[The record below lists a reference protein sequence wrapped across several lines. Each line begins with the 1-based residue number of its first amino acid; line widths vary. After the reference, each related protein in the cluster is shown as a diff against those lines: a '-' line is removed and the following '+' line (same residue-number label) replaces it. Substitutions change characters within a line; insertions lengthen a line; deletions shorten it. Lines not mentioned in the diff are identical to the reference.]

1 MADEGPHG
9 RARKRTGLEVA
20 LERGLAA
27 FGRGLYRGAA
37 GRAIAARLA
46 RGRQITRTRIE
57 LARGGSGLD
66 GLRIAFLSD
75 VHAGN
80 YFGEADWL
88 AVCEQVAREAPDLVC
103 LGGDL
108 INLFEHETHLLR
120 KGLALLEPPL
130 GRFAVPGNH
139 EYHASDDPRLWHGVL
154 EDCGVEVLWNRGR
167 RIARGDGSLWLCGV
181 DDLGRGRPD
190 LWRAL
195 EGAAVEE
202 PRVLLS
208 HHPDLF
214 IDAAR
219 AGVDLQLSGHTH
231 GGQIV
236 FGGYTPMRHSRFG
249 FWAGHY
255 RREAAQLYVGRGVGT
270 TALPIRIGARSEI
283 AVLELSRPSPPSTR

>member
-1 MADEGPHG
+1 MADG
-9 RARKRTGLEVA
+9 RAHARSGLEVA
-20 LERGLAA
+20 FEHALAA
-27 FGRGLYRGAA
+27 LGRGLYRGVVR
-37 GRAIAARLA
+37 RALGGRLA
-46 RGRQITRTRIE
+46 RDRTLTRTRIP
-57 LARGGSGLD
+57 LARGGFGLD

-80 YFGEADWL
+80 YFGEDDWL
-88 AVCEQVAREAPDLVC
+88 AVCERVAREAPDLVC

-139 EYHASDDPRLWHGVL
+139 EYHAAGEPRLWRAVL
-154 EDCGVEVLWNRGR
+154 EDCGVEVLWNRGCR
-167 RIARGDGSLWLCGV
+167 VARGGASLWLCGV
-181 DDLGRGRPD
+181 DDLRRGRPD
-190 LWRAL
+190 LPRAL
-195 EGAAVEE
+195 EGAGMGE
-202 PRVLLS
+202 PTVLLS
-208 HHPDLF
+208 HNPDLF

-231 GGQIV
+231 GGQILL
-236 FGGYTPMRHSRFG
+236 GGYTPLRHSRFG

-270 TALPIRIGARSEI
+270 TAIPVRLGAPAEI
-283 AVLELSRPSPPSTR
+283 AILELAVASPSPTSGR

>member
-1 MADEGPHG
+1 MADG
-9 RARKRTGLEVA
+9 RGHSRSALEVA
-20 LERGLAA
+20 LERALAA
-27 FGRGLYRGAA
+27 LGRGLYRGFAR
-37 GRAIAARLA
+37 RAIASRLA
-46 RGRQITRTRIE
+46 GTREISRTRIE
-57 LARGGSGLD
+57 LARGAPGLA

-75 VHAGN
+75 LHAGN
-80 YFGEADWL
+80 YFGEDDWL
-88 AVCEQVAREAPDLVC
+88 AVCERVAREAPDLVC

-139 EYHASDDPRLWHGVL
+139 EYHAAEEPQLWRSVL
-154 EDCGVEVLWNRGR
+154 EDCGVEVLWNRGL
-167 RIARGDGSLWLCGV
+167 RIGRGGASLWLCGV
-181 DDLGRGRPD
+181 DDLRRGEPD
-190 LWRAL
+190 LAQAL
-195 EGAAVEE
+195 DGAADHE

-208 HHPDLF
+208 HNPDLF

-236 FGGYTPMRHSRFG
+236 FRGYTPLRHSRFG

-255 RREAAQLYVGRGVGT
+255 RREGAQLYVGRGVGT
-270 TALPIRIGARSEI
+270 TALPLRIGAPAEI
-283 AVLELSRPSPPSTR
+283 AIIELRREQAERGPS

>member
-1 MADEGPHG
+1 MADG
-9 RARKRTGLEVA
+9 RGHRRSALEVG

-37 GRAIAARLA
+37 KRALGGWLERARVIS
-46 RGRQITRTRIE
+46 RPRIE
-57 LARGGSGLD
+57 LARGGAGLH

-75 VHAGN
+75 LHVGN
-80 YFGEADWL
+80 YFGEDDWL
-88 AVCEQVAREAPDLVC
+88 AVCARVAREAPDLVC

-139 EYHASDDPRLWHGVL
+139 EYHAAEEPLLWRAVL

-167 RIARGDGSLWLCGV
+167 RIERAGASLWLCGV
-181 DDLGRGRPD
+181 DDLRRGEPD
-190 LWRAL
+190 LAQAL
-195 EGAAVEE
+195 EGAAAGE

-231 GGQIV
+231 GGQILIA
-236 FGGYTPMRHSRFG
+236 GYTPMRHSSFG

-255 RREAAQLYVGRGVGT
+255 RRENAQLYVGRGVGT
-270 TALPIRIGARSEI
+270 TALPIRIGAPAEI
-283 AVLELSRPSPPSTR
+283 VLVELSLSRPSQS